1 MQRTPGV
8 MHVANRA
15 DVGGLPTVVR
25 VSPHSSECAT
35 SQQLSF
41 SRSYLSSYH
50 GVIPR
55 NPRHLRFLPSGMQ
68 NCFEL
73 LMERYVSFLRRSQ
86 PPFIRR
92 CQTSLPENSRGFI
105 AGEEKCERESHEL
118 LPPSVGPAKLG
129 QSSRPLISRIRG
141 FPFERTSIESDRRR
155 SSAATISFLAHFP
168 IHEGRPIFFAVAL
181 KSMVEGNLSPAMG
194 SRPTKARAGN
204 SGSRN
209 YRHFFPRPRNL
220 PLKCR
225 FRITSRHGSL

>member
-35 SQQLSF
+35 SQQLPF

-55 NPRHLRFLPSGMQ
+55 NPRDLRFLPSGMQ

-105 AGEEKCERESHEL
+105 AGEEKYERESHEL

-129 QSSRPLISRIRG
+129 HSSRPLISRIRG
-141 FPFERTSIESDRRR
+141 FPFERLPSKVIGDAFPSSPTFQFTRGGR
-155 SSAATISFLAHFP
+155 SFSRS
-168 IHEGRPIFFAVAL
+168 RL
-181 KSMVEGNLSPAMG
+181 KAWWKGI
-194 SRPTKARAGN
+194 
-204 SGSRN
+204 
-209 YRHFFPRPRNL
+209 YRPRWDRGQQKPGL
-220 PLKCR
+220 AIPGLA
-225 FRITSRHGSL
+225 IIATSSRGLAIYH

>member
-1 MQRTPGV
+1 MCN
-8 MHVANRA
+8 VA
-15 DVGGLPTVVR
+15 
-25 VSPHSSECAT
+25 AT
-35 SQQLSF
+35 SILSF
-41 SRSYLSSYH
+41 VSFLLSRRYSSKSERSSFPYA
-50 GVIPR
+50 
-55 NPRHLRFLPSGMQ
+55 SGMQ

-155 SSAATISFLAHFP
+155 SSAATPFL
-168 IHEGRPIFFAVAL
+168 
-181 KSMVEGNLSPAMG
+181 
-194 SRPTKARAGN
+194 
-204 SGSRN
+204 
-209 YRHFFPRPRNL
+209 PRPLSNSRGAADL
-220 PLKCR
+220 
-225 FRITSRHGSL
+225 FRGRA